1 MYNTG
6 SERMIGVL
14 IFTGSHYDTV
24 AYSSDINS
32 GGGSSL
38 FPAGCAVRLNQAVAE
53 LLCLDR
59 ASREAP

>member
-1 MYNTG
+1 
-6 SERMIGVL
+6 MIGVL

-24 AYSSDINS
+24 AYRSYTNS

-53 LLCLDR
+53 LLFLNR
-59 ASREAP
+59 ASRAVP